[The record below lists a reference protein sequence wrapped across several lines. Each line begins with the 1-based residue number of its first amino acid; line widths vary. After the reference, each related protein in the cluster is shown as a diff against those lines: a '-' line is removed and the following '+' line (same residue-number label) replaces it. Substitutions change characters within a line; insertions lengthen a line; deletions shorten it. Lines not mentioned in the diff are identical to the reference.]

1 MKGATKKFVR
11 KTVSII
17 TVVIGIVIFALSVF
31 FAVKS
36 EEKEGIKLYAAT
48 DLHVIAN
55 EAMSKEEYETYGQ
68 TDKLKHISEA
78 IFSTFAD
85 EIAKKD
91 AKYLLISGDLTEY
104 GDEASHKAVAAVL
117 ERAKDRGIKT
127 FVINGNHDIDYF
139 NTGERV
145 TQKKFKEIYSE
156 FGYGDAYDSYEGTL
170 SYVAQLDEK
179 HTVIAIDN
187 IEYYRD
193 DGTKKEEMDD
203 GHRLWIYDK
212 IDECKDKGKT
222 AIVIAHKPLMNHFPE
237 IIDAFGDVVEKSNI
251 DSLLEYMAKNGA
263 PYVFVGHMHI
273 NDIKENKYAV
283 GEERYSV
290 YEIMSSCLAMYN
302 CSYREIKLGEKEVSV
317 QSIELESVDS
327 RYLPVYA
334 DEADKKEYSE
344 NFKEYSKNN
353 LFDYVKKMVDKLFD
367 EGGLL
372 YFKIPDKLSGISEL
386 YEIIKEEALKKSF
399 STPYYKEDERPGGT
413 SMERILESYGLQ
425 MPQTEYRN
433 FYDFANDALEEIV
446 KGNRNFRDENFG
458 ELVKYTI
465 YEIIWYIDA
474 ASEELNGK
482 LSELGYDGSIN
493 LDMERLFR
501 DGELE
506 CYESGFIPTLTE
518 LAEDIIKEVVLSDYV
533 MSVVNGVVS
542 QLKDDLSVLKNSIV
556 TGAVNGF
563 TNDALTGYEEYIGSD
578 YIDLGALI
586 DEGILGKYVADYLDP
601 PAIAGSGFVI

>member
-78 IFSTFAD
+78 IFSTFTD
-85 EIAKKD
+85 ELAKKG
-91 AKYLLISGDLTEY
+91 AEYLIISGDLTEY
-104 GDEASHKAVAAVL
+104 GDEESHRAVAEVL
-117 ERAKDRGIKT
+117 KRAKERGIKT
-127 FVINGNHDIDYF
+127 FVVNGNHDIDYF

-145 TQKKFKEIYSE
+145 TQARFKEIYAD
-156 FGYGDAYDSYEGTL
+156 FGYKDAYDSYEGTL

-222 AIVIAHKPLMNHFPE
+222 PIVIAHKPLMNHFPE
-237 IIDAFGDVVEKSNI
+237 IIEAFEYVSHNN
-251 DSLLEYMAKNGA
+251 SLLEYMAKNGA

-334 DEADKKEYSE
+334 DEADKKEYGE

-353 LFDYVKKMVDKLFD
+353 LSDYVKKMVDKLFD

-386 YEIIKEEALKKSF
+386 YQIIKEEALKKSF
-399 STPYYKEDERPGGT
+399 STPYYKEDESAGGT

-458 ELVKYTI
+458 ELVKYTL

-474 ASEELNGK
+474 ASDELNGK

-518 LAEDIIKEVVLSDYV
+518 LAEDIIKEVVPSDYEDI
-533 MSVVNGVVS
+533 VNGIVS
-542 QLKDDLSVLKNSIV
+542 QLKSNLDVLKNSIV

-563 TNDALTGYEEYIGSD
+563 TNDVLKGYEEYIYSD

-601 PAIAGSGFVI
+601 PAIAGSGFVIEK

>member
-48 DLHVIAN
+48 DLHFIAN
-55 EAMSKEEYETYGQ
+55 EAMSKEEYEMYGQ

-104 GDEASHKAVAAVL
+104 GDEVSHKAVAAVL
-117 ERAKDRGIKT
+117 KRAKDRGIKT

-222 AIVIAHKPLMNHFPE
+222 PIVIAHKPLMNHFPE
-237 IIDAFGDVVEKSNI
+237 IIEAFEYVSHNN
-251 DSLLEYMAKNGA
+251 SLLEYMARNGA

-353 LFDYVKKMVDKLFD
+353 LFDYVKRMVDKLFD

-399 STPYYKEDERPGGT
+399 STPYYKEDESAGGT

-518 LAEDIIKEVVLSDYV
+518 LAEDIIKEVVPSDYV
-533 MSVVNGVVS
+533 DIVNGIVS
-542 QLKDDLSVLKNSIV
+542 QLKSNLDVLKNSIV

-563 TNDALTGYEEYIGSD
+563 TNDVLKGYEEYIYSD

-601 PAIAGSGFVI
+601 PAIAGSGFVIEK

>member
-78 IFSTFAD
+78 IFSTFTD
-85 EIAKKD
+85 ELAKKG
-91 AKYLLISGDLTEY
+91 AEYLIISGDLTEY
-104 GDEASHKAVAAVL
+104 GDEESHRAVAEVL
-117 ERAKDRGIKT
+117 KRAKERGIKT
-127 FVINGNHDIDYF
+127 FVVNGNHDIDYF

-222 AIVIAHKPLMNHFPE
+222 PIVIAHKPLMNHFPE
-237 IIDAFGDVVEKSNI
+237 IIEAFEYVSHNN
-251 DSLLEYMAKNGA
+251 SLLEYMARNGA

-353 LFDYVKKMVDKLFD
+353 LFDYVKRMVDKLFD

-386 YEIIKEEALKKSF
+386 YQIIKEEALKKSF
-399 STPYYKEDERPGGT
+399 STPYYKEDESAGGT

-518 LAEDIIKEVVLSDYV
+518 LAEDIIPEILPSKYV
-533 MSVVNGVVS
+533 SFVNVIVS
-542 QLKDDLSVLKNSIV
+542 QLEDDLSFLKDSTV
-556 TGAVNGF
+556 TGFVNGF
-563 TNDALTGYEEYIGSD
+563 TNYALTGYEEYIYSD

-601 PAIAGSGFVI
+601 PAIAGSGFVIEK

>member
-78 IFSTFAD
+78 IFSTFTD
-85 EIAKKD
+85 ELAKKG
-91 AKYLLISGDLTEY
+91 AEYLIISGDLTEY
-104 GDEASHKAVAAVL
+104 GDEESHRAVAEVL
-117 ERAKDRGIKT
+117 KRAKERGIKT
-127 FVINGNHDIDYF
+127 FVVNGNHDIDYF

-222 AIVIAHKPLMNHFPE
+222 PIVIAHKPLMNHFPE
-237 IIDAFGDVVEKSNI
+237 IIEAFEYVSHNN
-251 DSLLEYMAKNGA
+251 SLLEYMAKNGA

-334 DEADKKEYSE
+334 DEADKKEYGE

-353 LFDYVKKMVDKLFD
+353 LSDYVKKMVDKLFD

-386 YEIIKEEALKKSF
+386 YQIIKEEALKKSF
-399 STPYYKEDERPGGT
+399 STPYYKEDESAGGT

-458 ELVKYTI
+458 ELVKYTL

-474 ASEELNGK
+474 ASDELNGK

-518 LAEDIIKEVVLSDYV
+518 LAEDIIKEVVPSDYEDI
-533 MSVVNGVVS
+533 VNGIVS
-542 QLKDDLSVLKNSIV
+542 QLKSNLDVLKNSIV

-563 TNDALTGYEEYIGSD
+563 TNDVLKGYEEYIYSD

-601 PAIAGSGFVI
+601 PAIAGSGFVIEK

>member
-1 MKGATKKFVR
+1 MSVTTRNLTKKIVC
-11 KTVSII
+11 IA
-17 TVVIGIVIFALSVF
+17 IVIIGTVIFGLSVF

-127 FVINGNHDIDYF
+127 FVINGNHDVDYF

-145 TQKKFKEIYSE
+145 TQARFKEIYSE

-222 AIVIAHKPLMNHFPE
+222 PIVIAHKPLMNHFPE
-237 IIDAFGDVVEKSNI
+237 IIEAFEYVSHNN
-251 DSLLEYMAKNGA
+251 SLLEYMARNGA

-273 NDIKENKYAV
+273 NDIKENTYAV
-283 GEERYSV
+283 GEETYSV

-302 CSYREIKLGEKEVSV
+302 CSYREIKLGEKE
-317 QSIELESVDS
+317 D
-327 RYLPVYA
+327 
-334 DEADKKEYSE
+334 
-344 NFKEYSKNN
+344 
-353 LFDYVKKMVDKLFD
+353 
-367 EGGLL
+367 GL
-372 YFKIPDKLSGISEL
+372 
-386 YEIIKEEALKKSF
+386 
-399 STPYYKEDERPGGT
+399 
-413 SMERILESYGLQ
+413 
-425 MPQTEYRN
+425 
-433 FYDFANDALEEIV
+433 V
-446 KGNRNFRDENFG
+446 
-458 ELVKYTI
+458 
-465 YEIIWYIDA
+465 
-474 ASEELNGK
+474 
-482 LSELGYDGSIN
+482 
-493 LDMERLFR
+493 
-501 DGELE
+501 
-506 CYESGFIPTLTE
+506 
-518 LAEDIIKEVVLSDYV
+518 
-533 MSVVNGVVS
+533 
-542 QLKDDLSVLKNSIV
+542 
-556 TGAVNGF
+556 
-563 TNDALTGYEEYIGSD
+563 
-578 YIDLGALI
+578 
-586 DEGILGKYVADYLDP
+586 
-601 PAIAGSGFVI
+601 